1 MKRDARATSTFVL
14 IERIARV
21 REAQAQQRLAQAV
34 GQEKSQRECVE
45 NTACRLRNA
54 DVAVN
59 VLQAGERLD
68 VSRFALYREVASS
81 LDAALTHEQDLLL
94 DRCNA
99 RAARSSDLMREAH
112 YRERVSERVVEVTQ
126 EVQGAIERQGADER
140 LEYWL
145 VRSVSGNHP

>member
-140 LEYWL
+140 LENWL